1 MGRKNPSFVFFKW
14 LIFIF
19 SPLILSIHHWISK
32 LHMLTQSQMS
42 LVVKNSPT
50 NAGEIRVADLIPG
63 LGSSTGEGNSNPLQY
78 SCLENFMN
86 RGASLATVYGVAKSR
101 TWLSE
106 RTHTHTH
113 THTNTPRVSALS
125 TDSESKRVLMQVEG
139 ASCDANTDFCCLN
152 ICFRSSEGDSLFSF
166 CLLPHFLV

>member
-1 MGRKNPSFVFFKW
+1 MGQKNPSFVFFKW

-50 NAGEIRVADLIPG
+50 NAGEIRVADSIPG
-63 LGSSTGEGNSNPLQY
+63 LGSSTGGGNSNPLQY

-86 RGASLATVYGVAKSR
+86 RGAPLATQSMGSQRVGHDWVR
-101 TWLSE
+101 G
-106 RTHTHTH
+106 HTHTH

-125 TDSESKRVLMQVEG
+125 TDSESKRVLMRVEG

-152 ICFRSSEGDSLFSF
+152 TCFRGSEGDSLFSF